1 MGIELYNQS
10 SASLSAE
17 GTFDATENFE
27 RMYMNAIQTEANI
40 LDPNALFAELGR
52 GTGKTE
58 GIMTPRILRVANAM
72 PGELAYLVHKTFVA
86 LITNV
91 WPNIQASFSRN
102 IVVNGKVRPMMEY
115 GIDYIVGEGKIP
127 KHFARPRYPITDP
140 KHSILFR
147 DGFHL
152 KLVSSDQPES
162 VAGGN
167 AVHAFIEEMKH
178 NKGDKLKSRLFP
190 TLRGG
195 SAEIRKCHYYQGITA
210 VSDTARVDL
219 GEDDWFEGY
228 EKNTDPELEAEI
240 MTVAL
245 HLNAALY
252 RKYEILG
259 EQRNITNPVQLER
272 MRLELKKC
280 ERLIAMWTPRLAD
293 MRRNCTV
300 YLRASS
306 FCNKDILGPKFFK
319 TQLETLD
326 IDEFLSSICSI
337 RHKAVMN
344 KFFANYD
351 KAKHQFSDGYKY
363 KSILALDLKEKFIL
377 TSRYLRYYN
386 PNDELLIGYDP
397 GHFGSIVVA
406 QESDYAQTLRVLK
419 NMWAC
424 YPEAQPELAR
434 QFYEYFGDTAV
445 NKHIVLYPDRAGN
458 KTREELDQ
466 ITTDSRIFKRELESY
481 GFDVELKNEGQATV
495 YHWQQFKLLLLIFGE
510 KSNVLPHVLIDENE
524 CSELCSAIQLSPVRR
539 VDGKIELDKSSEK
552 KVPLHKQAALTTQ
565 LPSALIYLLWGRYG
579 TSVPFDLST
588 IPDNLPNLMFM

>member
-1 MGIELYNQS
+1 MNEPLDPS
-10 SASLSAE
+10 ES
-17 GTFDATENFE
+17 FE
-27 RMYMNAIQTEANI
+27 RYYMNSIQTVANI
-40 LDPNALFAELGR
+40 IDPNAVFAELGR

-91 WPNIQASFSRN
+91 WPNIQVSFSRN
-102 IVVNGKVRPMMEY
+102 VMVNGKVRPIMEY
-115 GIDYIVGEGKIP
+115 GVDYIVGEGKIP
-127 KHFARPRYPITDP
+127 NHFRRPRYPITDP

-178 NKGDKLKSRLFP
+178 NKGEKLKSRLFP

-195 SAEIRKCHYYQGITA
+195 SAEIRKCFYYQGITA

-219 GEDDWFEGY
+219 GEDDWFESY
-228 EKNTDPELEAEI
+228 EKNANPELEAEI

-252 RKYEILG
+252 KKYLIQDQ
-259 EQRNITNPVQLER
+259 QRNIVNPVELER
-272 MRLELKKC
+272 MRLELQRC
-280 ERLIAMWTPRLAD
+280 ERIIKTWTPRLAD

-306 FCNKDILGPKFFK
+306 FCNKDILGPKYFK

-337 RHKAVMN
+337 RHKAVVN
-344 KFFANYD
+344 RFFANYD
-351 KAKHQFSDGYKY
+351 KAKHQYSDGYRY
-363 KSILALDLKEKFIL
+363 SSILKLDLKDKFIL
-377 TSRYLRYYN
+377 TARYLKHYN
-386 PNDELLIGYDP
+386 PHDELLVGYDP
-397 GHFGSIVVA
+397 GHFSSMVVA
-406 QESDYAQTLRVLK
+406 QESDYGRRMRAHK
-419 NMWAC
+419 EFWAC
-424 YPEAQPELAR
+424 YPDEQPELAR
-434 QFYEYFGDTAV
+434 QFYEYFGGDAV
-445 NKHIVLYPDRAGN
+445 NKRIILYPDRAGN
-458 KTREELDQ
+458 KSREELEQ
-466 ITTDSRIFKRELESY
+466 ITTDSRLMKRELESY
-481 GFDVELKNEGQATV
+481 GFEVQLMNEGQATV
-495 YHWQQFKLLLLIFGE
+495 YHWQQFKLLLLIFGGR
-510 KSNVLPHVLIDENE
+510 SNALPEVLVDENE
-524 CSELCSAIQLSPVRR
+524 CPSLCSAIQLSPLKKTE
-539 VDGKIELDKSSEK
+539 GKIELDKSSEK

-565 LPSALIYLLWGRYG
+565 LPSAFIYLLWGRYG
-579 TSVPFDLST
+579 EKVLSDLSS
-588 IPDNLPNLMFM
+588 IPDNLPDNIYV